1 MLFRSLNAYKFKLD
15 NNTIGKLYITRTKKS
30 EKYIE
35 KYVLEYENNENE
47 ILGIL
52 LSIAIDLLNS

>member
-1 MLFRSLNAYKFKLD
+1 MFNNNNIIVQANEQAKRLFCAD
-15 NNTIGKLYITRTKKS
+15 
-30 EKYIE
+30 
-35 KYVLEYENNENE
+35 ENE